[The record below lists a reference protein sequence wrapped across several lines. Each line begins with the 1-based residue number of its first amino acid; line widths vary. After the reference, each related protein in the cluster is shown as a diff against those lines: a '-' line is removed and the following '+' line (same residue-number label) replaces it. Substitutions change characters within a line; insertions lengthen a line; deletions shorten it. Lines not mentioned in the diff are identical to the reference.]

1 MTAPL
6 VPADVDLTDFAF
18 MPFEFGRLFK
28 SETWILSNDA
38 EKVAA
43 LTLWGKSWTEVPA
56 GSIPDDDRMLAHL
69 SGAGPRW
76 KRLKA
81 MALRGWVRAD
91 DGRMYHPVVCEKA
104 LEAWYEKLSQRLS
117 SGAGNAKRW
126 GIDFD
131 PTDIEAQIIDTRR
144 LLKALNPDSRMLSK
158 RKPPAIPP
166 GSKNDPTG
174 TPGRNPPGIPSG
186 SQETE
191 TETEIHQEQEQKHAR
206 IDSPETPA
214 TPARSTDAGRAC
226 LLLRQ
231 AGCARVNPGHP
242 DLLAALAEGVTPEAL
257 RDTYA
262 EKPNAAN
269 PFAWAIATAR
279 GRHAEGPKQISTG
292 PPTARASSD
301 SKTLTALKKLQGLK
315 TDETLST
322 RVVAERN
329 PGRLIETRD
338 AES

>member
-91 DGRMYHPVVCEKA
+91 DGRMYHPVVCEKV

-131 PTDIEAQIIDTRR
+131 PSDIEAQIIETRR

-166 GSKNDPTG
+166 GSRNDPTG
-174 TPGRNPPGIPSG
+174 IPCRNPPGIPSG
-186 SQETE
+186 SQETG

-206 IDSPETPA
+206 IDSSETPA
-214 TPARSTDAGRAC
+214 TPTRSTDAARAC

-292 PPTARASSD
+292 PPLNGRPPIAQNFAQKNYSGTGTPDNELPAYLRADQS
-301 SKTLTALKKLQGLK
+301 
-315 TDETLST
+315 
-322 RVVAERN
+322 
-329 PGRLIETRD
+329 
-338 AES
+338 

>member
-1 MTAPL
+1 MTQPL

-76 KRLKA
+76 KRIKT
-81 MALRGWVRAD
+81 MALRGWMKAD
-91 DGRMYHPVVCEKA
+91 DGRLYHPVVCEKV

-131 PTDIEAQIIDTRR
+131 PTDIEAQIIETRR

-166 GSKNDPTG
+166 GSKNDLTG
-174 TPGRNPPGIPSG
+174 NPIGNPSGIPSG
-186 SQETE
+186 SQETG
-191 TETEIHQEQEQKHAR
+191 TETGNKDQEQEPAPHAPS
-206 IDSPETPA
+206 SPDTPA
-214 TPARSTDAGRAC
+214 SPPPTTDAGRAC

-231 AGCARVNPGHP
+231 AGCVRVNPSNP
-242 DLLAALAEGVTPEAL
+242 DLLAAIAEGVTPEAI

-262 EKPNAAN
+262 EKPDATN
-269 PFAWAIATAR
+269 PFAWAITTAR
-279 GRHAEGPKQISTG
+279 ARHAEGPKPIGTG
-292 PPTARASSD
+292 PPRTNGAPRISA
-301 SKTLTALKKLQGLK
+301 TMQVLQELEDAKNAGL
-315 TDETLST
+315 DHPGNQL
-322 RVVAERN
+322 RIAEA
-329 PGRLIETRD
+329 G
-338 AES
+338 AVKS

>member
-91 DGRMYHPVVCEKA
+91 DGRMYHPVVCEKV

-131 PTDIEAQIIDTRR
+131 PTDIEAQIIETRR

-158 RKPPAIPP
+158 RKPPAIPL
-166 GSKNDPTG
+166 GSRNDPTG
-174 TPGRNPPGIPSG
+174 IPCRNPPGIPSG

-191 TETEIHQEQEQKHAR
+191 TETGIYQEQEQKHAR

-214 TPARSTDAGRAC
+214 TPVRSTDAGRAC

-262 EKPNAAN
+262 EKPNATN

-292 PPTARASSD
+292 PPLNGKPPIAQNFAQKNYSGTGTPDNELPAYLRADQS
-301 SKTLTALKKLQGLK
+301 
-315 TDETLST
+315 
-322 RVVAERN
+322 
-329 PGRLIETRD
+329 
-338 AES
+338 